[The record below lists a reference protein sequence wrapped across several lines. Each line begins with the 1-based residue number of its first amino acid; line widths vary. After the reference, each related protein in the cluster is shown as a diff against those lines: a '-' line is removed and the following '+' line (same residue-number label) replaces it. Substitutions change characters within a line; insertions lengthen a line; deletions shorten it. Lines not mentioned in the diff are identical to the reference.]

1 MFRFIRR
8 HWVAY
13 LIGFVAAIVL
23 GFGLSVFVG
32 IKGST
37 SETQRIEEVN
47 RAAGSSSE

>member
-13 LIGFVAAIVL
+13 LIGFVLAIVL

-32 IKGST
+32 IKGS
-37 SETQRIEEVN
+37 SEDTPTVSEVN
-47 RAAGSSSE
+47 TNAGSSES